1 MKKLLIVLC
10 FLSLLS
16 CSSDQVVEN
25 SSYTGHINDTIS
37 LSLYDINLGDS
48 IDCVCKKFPDV
59 YEVCLDRISNYLPL
73 KAELGRVYEEMG
85 ISIFAVDTTFVIDH
99 RSTKDSYTSNGVHI
113 DFPYDYTKH
122 QTILTFFIQHG
133 HVLQIELFVGRPSDT
148 KRYGDYFPDYECGR
162 AVLQMYK
169 ERYGECDSILFVNKE
184 GNKGITLSVNASE
197 EECEEAQ
204 DFVGYDFTKNSLW
217 QWKNAQIL
225 IQPRY
230 DNHFFGCD
238 FWTLCRVLYT
248 DIAAVNRESQ
258 RVENERINEEN
269 RIEREKQMYQ
279 DQLEEALSNQDM

>member
-73 KAELGRVYEEMG
+73 KEELGRVYEEMG

-99 RSTKDSYTSNGVHI
+99 RSTKDSYTRN
-113 DFPYDYTKH
+113 DYDYTKH
-122 QTILTFFIQHG
+122 PTILTFFIQNG
-133 HVLQIELFVGRPSDT
+133 HVLQIELFVGQPSDT
-148 KRYGDYFPDYECGR
+148 KRYGDYFPNSNYECGR

-184 GNKGITLSVNASE
+184 GNKGITLSANASE
-197 EECEEAQ
+197 ERVERAQ
-204 DFVGYDFTKNSLW
+204 DFVGYNFTKNSLW

-225 IQPRY
+225 IQPSY
-230 DNHFFGCD
+230 DHYFSRRH